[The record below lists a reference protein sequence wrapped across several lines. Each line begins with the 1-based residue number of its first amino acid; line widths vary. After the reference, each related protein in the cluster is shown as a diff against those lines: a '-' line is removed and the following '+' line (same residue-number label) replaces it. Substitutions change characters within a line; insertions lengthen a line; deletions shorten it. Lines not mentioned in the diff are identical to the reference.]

1 MLRQDVEVLVLLA
14 TDSDPSNHPFKSL
27 QLVKKMSIG
36 SAVILGATGQT
47 GSALLLELLS
57 TPSPIVD
64 RVVAYGNSR
73 MPTLTGPHADRATAK
88 QVEIDDLN

>member
-1 MLRQDVEVLVLLA
+1 
-14 TDSDPSNHPFKSL
+14 
-27 QLVKKMSIG
+27 MSIG

-57 TPSPIVD
+57 SPTPIVD

-73 MPTLTGPHADRATAK
+73 KPTPKGPHADRATAK
-88 QVEIDDLN
+88 QVGIYDCNSNHK